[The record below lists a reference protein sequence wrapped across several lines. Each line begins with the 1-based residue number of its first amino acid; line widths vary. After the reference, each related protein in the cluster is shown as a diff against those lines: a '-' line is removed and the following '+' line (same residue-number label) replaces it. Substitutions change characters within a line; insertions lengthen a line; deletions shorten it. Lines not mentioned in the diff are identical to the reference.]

1 MAAADLDR
9 VLAVALAPAPA
20 LGPAPAPAPAPS
32 PAPALALA
40 QGLGPGLALALA
52 LNLAHGLSPV
62 LVLVLVQVQVR
73 GRARKRARTPGHM
86 LGLGKVARGDPKQD
100 HMPGPMQGPGLDQAR
115 ALDEVADTAGASA
128 EVAGRVAT
136 EKDVDMEKGMGG
148 EVETELDDI
157 FHIFHHA

>member
-1 MAAADLDR
+1 MAAADLDLDR

-20 LGPAPAPAPAPS
+20 LGPAPAPAPS

-40 QGLGPGLALALA
+40 LGLGPGLALALALA

-62 LVLVLVQVQVR
+62 LVLVLVQVR

-128 EVAGRVAT
+128 AVAGRVAT

>member
-20 LGPAPAPAPAPS
+20 LGPAPAPAPSPA
-32 PAPALALA
+32 PAPALAL
-40 QGLGPGLALALA
+40 GLGPGLALALA

-62 LVLVLVQVQVR
+62 LVLVQVQ
-73 GRARKRARTPGHM
+73 GRARKRARTLGHM
-86 LGLGKVARGDPKQD
+86 LGLGQVARGDPKQD

-148 EVETELDDI
+148 EVETEPDDI

>member
-20 LGPAPAPAPAPS
+20 LGPAPAPAPSPA
-32 PAPALALA
+32 PAPALALD
-40 QGLGPGLALALA
+40 LGPGLALALA

-62 LVLVLVQVQVR
+62 LVLVQVQ
-73 GRARKRARTPGHM
+73 GRARKRARTLGHM

-128 EVAGRVAT
+128 EVVGRVAT

-148 EVETELDDI
+148 EVETEPDDI